1 MELIGHFLVF
11 FVVYGS
17 LQYVFS
23 ERKRRTRNG
32 DLQTRK
38 QALIRTVA
46 TAALAGVLFVLFFE
60 VLELF

>member
-11 FVVYGS
+11 FVVYGT

-38 QALIRTVA
+38 QALIRTIS
-46 TAALAGVLFVLFFE
+46 TAAIAGVLFVLFFE